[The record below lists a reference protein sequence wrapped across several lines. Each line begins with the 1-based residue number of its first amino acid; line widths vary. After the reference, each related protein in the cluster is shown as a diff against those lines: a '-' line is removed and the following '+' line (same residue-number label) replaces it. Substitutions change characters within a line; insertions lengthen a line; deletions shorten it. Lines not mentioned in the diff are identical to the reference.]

1 MYNNWIIVE
10 DEELTVR
17 KYLKILKK
25 MFKERDLLDKK
36 IETTY
41 FNDTALLWIE
51 DKYGHYGTTC
61 WTYGINR
68 DNDVI
73 VTRR

>member
-1 MYNNWIIVE
+1 MEIKWVKVG

-36 IETTY
+36 IKKTSFDDTT
-41 FNDTALLWIE
+41 LIWIE
-51 DKYGHYGTTC
+51 DEYGQYGTTC
-61 WTYGINR
+61 WVYGI
-68 DNDVI
+68 DSVGKVI
-73 VTRR
+73 VRR

>member
-1 MYNNWIIVE
+1 MDNNWIIVE

-36 IETTY
+36 IEEVN
-41 FNDTALLWIE
+41 FDDTALIWIE
-51 DKYGHYGTTC
+51 DKYGRYGSTP
-61 WTYGINR
+61 WNYGI
-68 DNDVI
+68 DHGKV
-73 VTRR
+73 VVLRRR